1 MLRRRIMTTVAMAA
15 LVLTGSTATAAGPA
29 TAQTRAQVADSCV
42 RGEACI
48 FLNNGTLLY
57 SNGGN
62 TGHIGVNVGNGGY
75 VVNRGVR
82 YPGLDHIQVTAIQHT
97 PPHRY
102 TICLHYGAGTDFYS
116 IDPNAAGWGSGYI
129 ENWRWRGECGA
140 NEDDWQYVGPA

>member
-1 MLRRRIMTTVAMAA
+1 MLKRRLMTTVAIAA
-15 LVLTGSTATAAGPA
+15 LVLTGSTVTASGPA
-29 TAQTRAQVADSCV
+29 AAQAQVAADSCV

-62 TGHIGVNVGNGGY
+62 TGHISVNVGFGGY

-129 ENWRWRGECGA
+129 EGWRWRGECGA